1 MPGIVFKVE
10 FDSEDTGRRLEELV
24 ARMDEPIGFY
34 KAVGEYLKS
43 EAIPRNFANES
54 APDGTPWAKLSP
66 VTVARR
72 EAAGHTPIEILRS
85 NSGSVQNLFS
95 SIIYQMT
102 EDSLLVGSPMKQAAV
117 MQFGAAQGAFGR
129 TKRGG
134 PIPWGGIPS
143 RPYLGL
149 SDEDQ
154 REIINIAVDWL
165 DV

>member
-1 MPGIVFKVE
+1 MPGITFTVTIDDADAANRLRDMVE
-10 FDSEDTGRRLEELV
+10 K
-24 ARMDEPIGFY
+24 MDQPIGFY

-54 APDGTPWAKLSP
+54 APDGTPWAQLSP
-66 VTVARR
+66 ATIARC
-72 EAAGHTPIEILRS
+72 EAAGQKPIQILRS

-102 EDSLLVGSPMKQAAV
+102 EDSLLAGSPMKQAAI

-154 REIINIAVDWL
+154 REIIDIAVDWL
-165 DV
+165 DL